1 MRANKTISAKL
12 LASAVIL
19 TSFSGTAPVLAQ
31 DGVVQLAQSR
41 EIEVYYDD
49 YGRRVI
55 ADAYTGEILS
65 VERPRAG
72 LDRRATGAVRRYEQR
87 EEPYYTERDY
97 DRRRYEDAD
106 PGYDDERADRY
117 PGDDQASYDNRNSFP
132 DAPESPAEP
141 ERQVRR
147 EPLPSSPAPAP
158 APAPKAPRKSAEP
171 QLSPAN
177 PGDVPVIGR
186 KAERTVAELQIMLD
200 RAGVSPGVIDGHMGS
215 NVEKALSAYNELT
228 GDNLKTTDK
237 AGIEAALAE
246 RGGEP
251 FVDYTITPE
260 DAAGP
265 YVAAIPADYGEK
277 AQLEAMAYTSTLEM
291 LGERFHMSE
300 GYIKELNPGAN
311 FGRPGTVIKV
321 AKPGANVLRPVSRI
335 IADKGREQVRAYDA
349 AGRLVVAYPATIGSS
364 DTPSPTGT
372 HTVERVALNPEYT
385 YNPKINFKQGENDKV
400 LRIPPGP
407 NGPVGSVWIAL
418 SKPTYGIHGT
428 PDPSKIGKTESHGCV
443 RLTNFDAEELAKIV
457 APGVTV
463 EFME

>member
-1 MRANKTISAKL
+1 MRAHKTISAKL

-19 TSFSGTAPVLAQ
+19 TNLAGTAPVFAQ

-65 VERPRAG
+65 IERPRNG
-72 LDRRATGAVRRYEQR
+72 LDRRATGAVRRYQEPDG
-87 EEPYYTERDY
+87 PYYADRDY
-97 DRRRYEDAD
+97 RRPRYEEVD
-106 PGYDDERADRY
+106 PGYDDERAGRY
-117 PGDDQASYDNRNSFP
+117 PGDDQVYYDNREFP
-132 DAPESPAEP
+132 EAPAET
-141 ERQVRR
+141 ERHVRR
-147 EPLPSSPAPAP
+147 EPLPASPAPAP
-158 APAPKAPRKSAEP
+158 APRAPQRSAEP

-186 KAERTVAELQIMLD
+186 KADRTVAELQIMLD

-265 YVAAIPADYGEK
+265 YVASIPADYGQK

-300 GYIKELNPGAN
+300 AYIKELNPGAN

-321 AKPGANVLRPVSRI
+321 AKPGANVMRPVSRI
-335 IADKGREQVRAYDA
+335 IADKGRTQVRAYDA

-385 YNPKINFKQGENDKV
+385 YNPKINFKQGENDKI

-428 PDPSKIGKTESHGCV
+428 PDPSKIGKTNSHGCI
-443 RLTNFDAEELAKIV
+443 RLTNWDAQELAKLV
-457 APGVTV
+457 KKGVTV
-463 EFME
+463 EFVE